1 MPTVPSFIL
10 LKRWALIALFVVWTG
25 DLVNSAEV
33 VGSTATWPDVVGMFS
48 GSSCSRVQAATV
60 FWPSVS
66 HVDVTSVSHID
77 VASVSHVDV
86 ASVSHVDVATVS
98 HVDVASVSHVDVATL
113 SHSDVS
119 VDEHSNDDVEI

>member
-1 MPTVPSFIL
+1 M
-10 LKRWALIALFVVWTG
+10 ALIALFVVWTG

-66 HVDVTSVSHID
+66 HIDVASVSHID

-86 ASVSHVDVATVS
+86 APLNHVDVT
-98 HVDVASVSHVDVATL
+98 SV

-119 VDEHSNDDVEI
+119 VDEHSNDDVEV

>member
-1 MPTVPSFIL
+1 M
-10 LKRWALIALFVVWTG
+10 ALIALFVVWTG

-66 HVDVTSVSHID
+66 HID

-86 ASVSHVDVATVS
+86 APLNHVDVT
-98 HVDVASVSHVDVATL
+98 SV

-119 VDEHSNDDVEI
+119 VDEHSNDDVEV